1 MTASETTQVAAF
13 LADAWIDVAR
23 HYGNPMTDEQEQL
36 ARLECTRFLE
46 NQRFLRDSFFGEA
59 SVSD

>member
-13 LADAWIDVAR
+13 LADVWIDVAR

-36 ARLECTRFLE
+36 ARLEVST
-46 NQRFLRDSFFGEA
+46 SA
-59 SVSD
+59 SPYFAP